1 MRDLRV
7 AFRIAT
13 RRPWLTASVVGLLG
27 GALAVN
33 TALYSA
39 LHLFVLRDLPVRDSP
54 TLAIV
59 ESEPGRP
66 VSQSVLDYLEG
77 HPAFDSVGG
86 VVAGIE
92 STADPGVFVAR
103 ATTSMAAVLGVPPA
117 RGTWLSH
124 SAPEGVVIA
133 WSLWQARFGG
143 TLDILGKSL
152 DIGGRR
158 RTLVGVMP
166 PGFDFPFGTNVW
178 ELATRPTDAN
188 YAQFASLTAIARLR
202 GPDRPETV
210 PLGAETLSLVPFTE
224 RYAPSRPQALT
235 LLLVG
240 AALVLGLTVLHLTAL
255 GLAQVTRQRSDAAIR
270 LALGAERRHLVR
282 QTLADAAVPV
292 LGGLLFAFALTP
304 PIQAAAGRWLPPE
317 ILRGSTLMFDW
328 RTFAAGSILACLVLI
343 IISAVRVPM
352 IPWRNPR
359 EALGASGVSHPV
371 ARRMARSVLIV
382 QTTCAVTLLYLCGL
396 AVTSLQTVQQVDLG
410 FTPSR
415 LMVVRLPWGT
425 TPLDVQR
432 SLLARVEESLV
443 ALGRM
448 PGVVDA
454 VPTMAYPFSVF
465 RGATV
470 VKLPDNTTSRVEVP
484 YVGPGYFDII
494 GARMWSGRDFAERD
508 STPPLR
514 VVVNHTLAQSV
525 MRDGVLPRTVEIG
538 GLPHEII
545 GVVDDVRMWR
555 PELAPGFQAYV
566 SIVERRVPA
575 RAILVRTNSEAVSAD
590 MVAAAVQGLWTDQPG
605 RVEIEVVQETIHRLM
620 APQRTRAVLMSG
632 LALSGLL
639 LTLGALTG
647 GLVESVRSR
656 RREIAVRIAL
666 GARSGRIVRGLVG
679 DALLV
684 IVAGLCLGLVLG
696 VAALRTMPGVF
707 PGSGAVDVQTVLV
720 VAATFLIVAII
731 GSVRAA
737 VMACRVDP
745 AAAFKAE

>member
-1 MRDLRV
+1 MRDLRL
-7 AFRIAT
+7 AFRIAA
-13 RRPWLTASVVGLLG
+13 RRPWLTASVVGLVG

-39 LHLFVLRDLPVRDSP
+39 LHLFVLRDLPVRDSRS
-54 TLAIV
+54 LAIV

-66 VSQSVLDYLEG
+66 VSHSVLDRLQG
-77 HPAFDSVGG
+77 HPAFDAVGG
-86 VVAGIE
+86 VVAGSE
-92 STADPGVFVAR
+92 STADPGLFVAR
-103 ATTSMAAVLGVPPA
+103 ATTNLAAALGVPPA
-117 RGTWLSH
+117 RGTWLSD
-124 SAPEGVVIA
+124 AEPEGVVIA
-133 WSLWQARFGG
+133 WSLWQSRFGG
-143 TLDILGKSL
+143 TLDALGKSL

-158 RTLVGVMP
+158 RTLTGVMP

-178 ELATRPTDAN
+178 ELATRPTGAN
-188 YAQFASLTAIARLR
+188 YARFASLTAIARLR
-202 GPDRPETV
+202 GPDRPEAV

-255 GLAQVTRQRSDAAIR
+255 ALTQVTRQRSDAAIR

-304 PIQAAAGRWLPPE
+304 PVQAAAGRWLPPE

-343 IISAVRVPM
+343 IISAVRVPV

-359 EALGASGVSHPV
+359 EALRASGVSHPV
-371 ARRMARSVLIV
+371 ARRMARGVLIM

-396 AVTSLQTVQQVDLG
+396 AVTSLQAVQQVDLG
-410 FTPSR
+410 FTPSG
-415 LMVVRLPWGT
+415 LMVVHLPWGT
-425 TPLDVQR
+425 TPLDVRR
-432 SLLARVEESLV
+432 SLLSRVQDSV
-443 ALGRM
+443 AVLRHM
-448 PGVVDA
+448 SGVVDA

-470 VKLPDNTTSRVEVP
+470 VKLPNNTTSSVELP
-484 YVGPGYFDII
+484 HVGPGYLDII
-494 GARMWSGRDFAERD
+494 GARLWSGRDFAEREGA
-508 STPPLR
+508 PPLR
-514 VVVNHTLAQSV
+514 VVVNRTLAQAV
-525 MRDGVLPRTVEIG
+525 MRDGVLPRTVDIG
-538 GLPHEII
+538 GLSHEII

-555 PELAPGFQAYV
+555 PELAPNFQAYV
-566 SIVERRVPA
+566 SIVERGAPA
-575 RAILVRTNSEAVSAD
+575 SAILVRTNLEAVSAD
-590 MVAAAVQGLWTDQPG
+590 MMAAAIEGLWTDQVG
-605 RVEIEVVQETIHRLM
+605 RVEVEIVQGTIHRLM

-639 LTLGALTG
+639 LTLGALAG

-656 RREIAVRIAL
+656 RREIAVRVAL
-666 GARSGRIVRGLVG
+666 GASRRRIVRGLVG
-679 DALLV
+679 EALLV
-684 IVAGLCLGLVLG
+684 IAAGLGLGLVLG
-696 VAALRTMPGVF
+696 VAALRTMPGAF

-720 VAATFLIVAII
+720 VAATFVIVAMTGTI
-731 GSVRAA
+731 RAA
-737 VMACRVDP
+737 VIACRVDP
-745 AAAFKAE
+745 AAALKTE